1 MWVRRAYSVRVQRYT
16 IMASFGLVAAALT
29 APAKQAAADAAS
41 ASLEIT
47 VTGARS
53 DKGVVRIALCP
64 PAAGFPDCGDKAV
77 RTATLP
83 ITKGTARVVWSGL
96 QGGNYAVSVFH
107 DANGNG
113 KLDTF
118 AGIPREGYGF
128 SRNPPF
134 RPRAPRWE
142 EAVFPLPGESAAAI
156 KLRNLF

>member
-1 MWVRRAYSVRVQRYT
+1 MREHRAYSLRVQRYT
-16 IMASFGLVAAALT
+16 IMASFGLVAAACC
-29 APAKQAAADAAS
+29 AVGAQAAAAPPP

-47 VTGARS
+47 ITGARS

-64 PAAGFPDCGDKAV
+64 PAAGFPDCGQKAV
-77 RTATLP
+77 RTAALP
-83 ITKGTARVVWSGL
+83 IIKGQARVVWSGL
-96 QGGNYAVSVFH
+96 SEGNYALSVFH

-142 EAVFPLPGESAAAI
+142 EAVFSASGDSPAGI
-156 KLRNLF
+156 KLRYLF